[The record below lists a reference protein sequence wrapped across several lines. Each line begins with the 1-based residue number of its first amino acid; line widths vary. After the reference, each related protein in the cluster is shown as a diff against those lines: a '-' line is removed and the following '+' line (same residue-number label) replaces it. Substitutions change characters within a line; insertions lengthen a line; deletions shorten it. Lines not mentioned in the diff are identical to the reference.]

1 MNNNFLEVVLA
12 WTMGV
17 YFSVAS
23 IMMFYFW
30 YIYAQHE
37 SFAKTLFIGPLVGIF
52 KGVFWIFY
60 I

>member
-1 MNNNFLEVVLA
+1 MNNNFLEVILA
-12 WTMGV
+12 WTMAV

-30 YIYAQHE
+30 YIYAQDE
-37 SFAKTLFIGPLVGIF
+37 SFIKTLFIGPLVGIF